1 MDEDESLLTKR
12 RTSSFKYTAGK
23 GNTSL
28 KYHLERYHPNEYQ
41 AVVGPTPGATSKRST
56 GDDKPGEV
64 AIGNY
69 FKSFKKIKRESEKAQ
84 TFFKL
89 VTLLIVY
96 ARLPFSLLTQ
106 PVFKALVWFLDPTL
120 PIPTRGELTNKL
132 MPEMVKECR
141 DSLRRSLD
149 KVQGAAV
156 TFDLWMS
163 KKTDDILS
171 VDLHFVCNRWTW
183 QHKHLGLVAL
193 NGQTKGIVVGRKLK
207 EIFEEYNVMGK
218 LYAMVFD
225 GGANLST
232 VKTEIIR
239 LHGEQCNCTALG
251 QYKVH
256 TTSCLAHL
264 INNSCNGA
272 ILAAKATKY
281 KVRHW
286 RLLVFVVDDCVY

>member
-1 MDEDESLLTKR
+1 VDEDESLLTKR

-28 KYHLERYHPNEYQ
+28 KYHLERYHPREYQ
-41 AVVGPTPGATSKRST
+41 AVVGPATGASFKRST
-56 GDDKPGEV
+56 GDDKPGE
-64 AIGNY
+64 ASLGTY
-69 FKSFKKIKRESEKAQ
+69 FRSVKKLKRESEKAK
-84 TFFKL
+84 TFFQL

-96 ARLPFSLLTQ
+96 ARLPFSIVAQ

-132 MPEMVKECR
+132 MPKMVQECK
-141 DSLRRSLD
+141 DSLCRSLD

-171 VDLHFVCNRWTW
+171 VDLHYICNRWTW
-183 QHKHLGLVAL
+183 QHKHLGLVAM

-218 LYAMVFD
+218 LFAMVFD

-232 VKTEIIR
+232 AKTEIIR
-239 LHGEQCNCTALG
+239 LHSDQFSCTALG
-251 QYKVH
+251 QYKVYS
-256 TTSCLAHL
+256 TSCLAHL

-272 ILAAKATKY
+272 VLAAKAAKY
-281 KVRHW
+281 QVR
-286 RLLVFVVDDCVY
+286 CS